1 VTFSTLAGFAG
12 NAVKLHGLVD
22 SDTYEVQLGRIEK
35 CKSICWWTISELA
48 GSNASNQ
55 LVSDL
60 GYNPCKHAVPVDAN
74 GNLVSTE
81 KKWDTNWEDLMLN
94 NAAVR
99 QEHSLGVS
107 GGSDKTTY
115 AFFCKL
121 LRARRKCGYLL

>member
-1 VTFSTLAGFAG
+1 MQI
-12 NAVKLHGLVD
+12 NMLVGQ
-22 SDTYEVQLGRIEK
+22 S
-35 CKSICWWTISELA
+35 SALA

-60 GYNPCKHAVPVDAN
+60 GYNPYVNAVPVDAN

-99 QEHSLGVS
+99 QEHRVS
-107 GGSDKTTY
+107 GGSDK
-115 AFFCKL
+115 
-121 LRARRKCGYLL
+121 LRMLFSANYLGQEGNVVTLTLIV